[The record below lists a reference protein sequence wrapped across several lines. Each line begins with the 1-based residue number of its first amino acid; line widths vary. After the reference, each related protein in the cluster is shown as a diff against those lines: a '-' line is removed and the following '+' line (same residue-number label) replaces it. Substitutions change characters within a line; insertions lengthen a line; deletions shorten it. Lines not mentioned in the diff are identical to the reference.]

1 MGSAQAGEQYS
12 YRRLTFPNVR
22 RFEWLDRGGPA
33 AVDATGERDWGNI
46 DTFAAD
52 ADTYELTG
60 DWGHVRVESDPP
72 QVQDP

>member
-1 MGSAQAGEQYS
+1 MILDTVASRSRTCAASNGS
-12 YRRLTFPNVR
+12 T
-22 RFEWLDRGGPA
+22 A
-33 AVDATGERDWGNI
+33 AVLGGRCHGRRDWGNI

-72 QVQDP
+72 EAQDPS